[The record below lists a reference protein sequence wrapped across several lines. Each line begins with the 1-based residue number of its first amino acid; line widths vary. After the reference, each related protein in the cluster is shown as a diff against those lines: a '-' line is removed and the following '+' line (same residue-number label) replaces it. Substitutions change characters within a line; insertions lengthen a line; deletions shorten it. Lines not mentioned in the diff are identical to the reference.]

1 MGMITE
7 MRERVSDRVKRGILA
22 WANRTNGFVTEWA
35 ADQWAAQLAER
46 SEPEDK
52 IIEHM
57 AYLVSIN
64 EKPHLTTL
72 IKSLERGIQREW
84 SARQEMFSV
93 STDGVSFFQR
103 CIQAIDAPDHWKAL
117 LEVCEYGRKKAPSA
131 NWTDAETE
139 CREKMGSVRTDE
151 NPREV
156 DSEGVDDD
164 LTD

>member
-1 MGMITE
+1 MG
-7 MRERVSDRVKRGILA
+7 SDRIKRGILA
-22 WANRTNGFVTEWA
+22 WAKRTDGFVSDWA
-35 ADQWAAQLAER
+35 ADQWAKQLEER
-46 SEPEDK
+46 SEPADK
-52 IIEHM
+52 ILEHM

-93 STDGVSFFQR
+93 STDGVSFSQR

-131 NWTDAETE
+131 DWTEAEME
-139 CREKMGSVRTDE
+139 CKSKIRSETVDE
-151 NPREV
+151 IPENSPSEAPG
-156 DSEGVDDD
+156 DDLINSEG
-164 LTD
+164 